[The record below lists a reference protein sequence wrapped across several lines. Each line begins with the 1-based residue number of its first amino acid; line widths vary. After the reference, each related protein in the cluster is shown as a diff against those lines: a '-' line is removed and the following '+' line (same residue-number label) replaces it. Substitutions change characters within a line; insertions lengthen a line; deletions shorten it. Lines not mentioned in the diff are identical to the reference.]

1 MAAAVLETGPPACVL
16 LHACSRRHYGRE
28 LAAWNLETGKC
39 HVFGEDSGYNRRAM
53 LVYTGEPGLDVGW
66 CTESQ
71 WGRISMHTGISIC
84 VSIVLLYVYW
94 RLSVPM

>member
-1 MAAAVLETGPPACVL
+1 MVLVPHDYMCVRPCSRFGSPMRMAAAVLETGPPACVL

-53 LVYTGEPGLDVGW
+53 LVYTGE
-66 CTESQ
+66 
-71 WGRISMHTGISIC
+71 
-84 VSIVLLYVYW
+84 
-94 RLSVPM
+94 